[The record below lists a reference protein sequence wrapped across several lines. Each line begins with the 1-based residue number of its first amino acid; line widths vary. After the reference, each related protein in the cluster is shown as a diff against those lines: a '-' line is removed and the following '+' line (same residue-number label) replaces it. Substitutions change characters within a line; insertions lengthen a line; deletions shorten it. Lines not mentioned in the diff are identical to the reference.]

1 MKLTKL
7 HQAIIGVVIIFF
19 AGALTQYVLLKG
31 TNNKISST
39 KSEIEKL
46 NGQIRTAQEI
56 QDVAL
61 QLQEEMAHLKD
72 QLERLKK
79 ILPSSINEAKF
90 LSDIKRYANE
100 NGIEILVITN
110 AKPVVDG
117 VIEEHSFSFSTRGG
131 YHDYG
136 NFFAQ
141 LTNYQRI
148 VNVKALSI
156 ARTKKSKT
164 YSVGAVFAVS
174 VFTYRE
180 PTEEELRAELKEKK
194 GKKGDK

>member
-1 MKLTKL
+1 MKLTKF
-7 HQAIIGVVIIFF
+7 HQAIIGVVFIFI
-19 AGALTQYVLLKG
+19 AGALTQYVLLKS
-31 TNNKISST
+31 TNAKIT
-39 KSEIEKL
+39 GAKVEIETL

-56 QDVAL
+56 QNVAL

-79 ILPSSINEAKF
+79 ILPSSINHAKF
-90 LSDIKRYANE
+90 LADIKRYANE
-100 NGIEILVITN
+100 NGIEILVVTK
-110 AKPVVDG
+110 AKPIVDG
-117 VIEEHSFSFSTRGG
+117 VIEEHSFTFKTRGG
-131 YHDYG
+131 FHDYG

-148 VNVKALSI
+148 VNVKALAIS
-156 ARTKKSKT
+156 RPKKDVG
-164 YSVGAVFAVS
+164 VGAEFAIS

-180 PTEEELRAELKEKK
+180 PSEEELRAELNAKK